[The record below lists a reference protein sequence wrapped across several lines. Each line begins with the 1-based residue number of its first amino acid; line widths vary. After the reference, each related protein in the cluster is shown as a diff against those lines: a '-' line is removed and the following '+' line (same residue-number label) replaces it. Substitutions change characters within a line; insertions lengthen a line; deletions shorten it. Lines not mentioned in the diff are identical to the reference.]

1 MIYFMK
7 FSNSKP
13 KRIDERYALDFY
25 QMWFG
30 NDEGQYKFDRGTTV
44 RMPGIPDFQMWGEDI
59 VESVWFK
66 KILTGAAE
74 DGFVEFDG
82 TLKTTADS
90 WHT

>member
-1 MIYFMK
+1 
-7 FSNSKP
+7 
-13 KRIDERYALDFY
+13 
-25 QMWFG
+25 
-30 NDEGQYKFDRGTTV
+30 
-44 RMPGIPDFQMWGEDI
+44 MWGEDI